1 MKYCELKAILF
12 NYEQF
17 KSTCRIDVGRG
28 NSGDHRTAIGRRN
41 FQKNIGR
48 RKFRKVVGRKKKEEE
63 RGQEFV
69 VRTSVGRNLAKS
81 SVGGNVG
88 RLSAGKKNRKIV
100 DRRLS

>member
-1 MKYCELKAILF
+1 MSNLNQL
-12 NYEQF
+12 
-17 KSTCRIDVGRG
+17 VGLTSVGEIVETIARPSVG
-28 NSGDHRTAIGRRN
+28 GI
-41 FQKNIGR
+41 
-48 RKFRKVVGRKKKEEE
+48 FRKTSVGGNFGRLSAEKKKEEE